1 MSRSAEEQ
9 QVINDCW
16 MVVQNYRN
24 ENMNPVKSAVF
35 RRTDGDNSVSSDKS
49 SSASY
54 NLGIDIL
61 PDAPGLQS
69 PTSKA

>member
-16 MVVQNYRN
+16 MVVQNYRK

-35 RRTDGDNSVSSDKS
+35 RRTDADNSVDIDKS
-49 SSASY
+49 SSSSY

-61 PDAPGLQS
+61 PDSPGSQS